1 MGKYF
6 FFFCGEEAQKS
17 QYGLG
22 LDVCEYNILK
32 KQQVRI
38 SVSWQIGYI
47 KGVYENIFINYLM
60 AI

>member
-38 SVSWQIGYI
+38 SVS
-47 KGVYENIFINYLM
+47 
-60 AI
+60 